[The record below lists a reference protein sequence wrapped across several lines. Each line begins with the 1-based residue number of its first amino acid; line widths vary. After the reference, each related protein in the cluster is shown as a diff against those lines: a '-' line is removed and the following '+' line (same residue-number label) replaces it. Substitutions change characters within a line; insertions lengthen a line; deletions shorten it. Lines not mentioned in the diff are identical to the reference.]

1 MMGRPAKTVRFARST
16 HPCHHRRSALADAGR
31 VAVTGFTN
39 HADQES
45 VVPDAA
51 NTKWLSALEVLSS
64 SGELGQGKMSMIRMT
79 HLIDVDG
86 TLVLV
91 VGSAFAKDIVEQA
104 RGPISAAVT
113 QVWGRPMP
121 IEVTVDTSSEVSRAP
136 MPPVAPEP
144 VNLATVSPAPSPLS
158 APPAPSPESS
168 PVLSGPSPVSAPA
181 AAPGDVPVPSPT
193 PSPTAPA
200 TAPAY
205 GEQVGDPATYP
216 APASSPVP
224 RPQASAASA
233 PSPTSGSAP
242 AMAAFPGAYSPGTA
256 GPQGSTGLL
265 TPTAAHD
272 VSQLN
277 PRYTFDT
284 YVTGSS
290 NRFAHA
296 TALAVAEAPARAYN
310 PLFIYG
316 GSGLG
321 KTHLLHAIGHYSQ
334 TLNPGIRVKYV
345 NSEVFVSD
353 FIACVRDGNQ
363 DDGRMEGFKRRYRE
377 VDILLVDD
385 IQFLQ
390 GKESTLEEFFH
401 TFNSLHS
408 SGKQVVLTSDQPPKA
423 LGGLDERLRSRFEW
437 GLLADV
443 QPPDL
448 ETRIAIL
455 SRKGT
460 AEGLDLPFDVLEYIA
475 SRITTNIR
483 ELEGALIR
491 VTAFASL
498 NKQPVDQTL
507 AEMVLKD
514 IISDPEGQEITT
526 SLIMAQTAD
535 YFGITIDDL
544 CSANRSRT
552 MVSAR
557 HIAMYLCRELTDLSL
572 PKIGREFGGRD
583 HTTVMSAD
591 KKIRTLMAERRSTFN
606 QVTEL
611 TSRIK
616 QAAQSP
622 S

>member
-1 MMGRPAKTVRFARST
+1 MMGRLVKTFRFASST
-16 HPCHHRRSALADAGR
+16 QPCHHRHRAPAGVGR
-31 VAVTGFTN
+31 AAVTGFTN

-104 RGPISAAVT
+104 RAPISAAIT

-121 IEVTVDTSSEVSRAP
+121 MEVTVDTSSEASRAP

-144 VNLATVSPAPSPLS
+144 VNLTTVA
-158 APPAPSPESS
+158 
-168 PVLSGPSPVSAPA
+168 
-181 AAPGDVPVPSPT
+181 
-193 PSPTAPA
+193 
-200 TAPAY
+200 
-205 GEQVGDPATYP
+205 P
-216 APASSPVP
+216 APASSPSPSVP
-224 RPQASAASA
+224 PQPSGLSTASAMSAAPAAPTMPAYSEHLAEPSPYSASA
-233 PSPTSGSAP
+233 PSPMPHSQASASSAPSTMSGSLPTRSAH
-242 AMAAFPGAYSPGTA
+242 PGTYSPGGT
-256 GPQGSTGLL
+256 GPQNPTGLL

-321 KTHLLHAIGHYSQ
+321 KTHLLHAIGHYAQ

-455 SRKGT
+455 HKKAD
-460 AEGLDLPFDVLEYIA
+460 AEGLEVTPEVFEYVA
-475 SRITTNIR
+475 SRISSNIR
-483 ELEGALIR
+483 ELEGALVRIG
-491 VTAFASL
+491 AWASL
-498 NKQPVDQTL
+498 YQERIDLNL
-507 AEMVLKD
+507 AQMMLKD
-514 IISDPEGQEITT
+514 FVSNPDDNEITV
-526 SLIMAQTAD
+526 SLIMSQCAV
-535 YFGITIDDL
+535 YFGVTIEQMG
-544 CSANRSRT
+544 SSERSHN
-552 MVSAR
+552 VVEAR
-557 HIAMYLCRELTDLSL
+557 QIAMYLCRELTDLSL
-572 PKIGREFGGRD
+572 PKIGQAFGRD
-583 HTTVMSAD
+583 HTTVMHAN
-591 KKIRTLMAERRSTFN
+591 KKISKLMKEKRETFN
-606 QVTEL
+606 HVSEL
-611 TSRIK
+611 TNRIK
-616 QAAQSP
+616 QKARES
-622 S
+622 

>member
-1 MMGRPAKTVRFARST
+1 M
-16 HPCHHRRSALADAGR
+16 
-31 VAVTGFTN
+31 
-39 HADQES
+39 
-45 VVPDAA
+45 PDAA

-104 RGPISAAVT
+104 RAPISAAIT

-121 IEVTVDTSSEVSRAP
+121 MEVTVDTSSEASRAP

-144 VNLATVSPAPSPLS
+144 VNLTTVA
-158 APPAPSPESS
+158 
-168 PVLSGPSPVSAPA
+168 
-181 AAPGDVPVPSPT
+181 
-193 PSPTAPA
+193 
-200 TAPAY
+200 
-205 GEQVGDPATYP
+205 P
-216 APASSPVP
+216 APASSPSP
-224 RPQASAASA
+224 SMPPQPSGPSTASAMSAAPAAPTMPAYGEHLAEPSPYSVSA
-233 PSPTSGSAP
+233 PSPMPHAQASASSAPSTMSGSL
-242 AMAAFPGAYSPGTA
+242 PGRSGLPGTYSPGGTS
-256 GPQGSTGLL
+256 PQNPTGLL

-321 KTHLLHAIGHYSQ
+321 KTHLLHAIGHYAQ

-448 ETRIAIL
+448 ETRLAIL

-622 S
+622 A

>member
-1 MMGRPAKTVRFARST
+1 MMERPVETVRFARPT
-16 HPCHHRRSALADAGR
+16 HPCHDRRSALADTGR
-31 VAVTGFTN
+31 VAITGNTN

-104 RGPISAAVT
+104 RGPINAAVT

-121 IEVTVDTSSEVSRAP
+121 IEVTVDTSSEVLRAP

-144 VNLATVSPAPSPLS
+144 VNLATAPPSP
-158 APPAPSPESS
+158 P
-168 PVLSGPSPVSAPA
+168 LSGPSPVSAPS
-181 AAPGDVPVPSPT
+181 AAPSAIPAVAPAVPAYSEQLSDPSAYPTSAPSPM
-193 PSPTAPA
+193 
-200 TAPAY
+200 
-205 GEQVGDPATYP
+205 
-216 APASSPVP
+216 P
-224 RPQASAASA
+224 RSQASAASA
-233 PSPTSGSAP
+233 PSPAIPT
-242 AMAAFPGAYSPGTA
+242 FPGAYNPGTA
-256 GPQGSTGLL
+256 GAQSSTGLL

-321 KTHLLHAIGHYSQ
+321 KTHLLHAIGHYAQ

-622 S
+622 A

>member
-1 MMGRPAKTVRFARST
+1 M
-16 HPCHHRRSALADAGR
+16 
-31 VAVTGFTN
+31 
-39 HADQES
+39 
-45 VVPDAA
+45 PDAA

-104 RGPISAAVT
+104 RAPISAAIT

-121 IEVTVDTSSEVSRAP
+121 MEVTVDTSSEASRAP

-144 VNLATVSPAPSPLS
+144 VNLTTVA
-158 APPAPSPESS
+158 
-168 PVLSGPSPVSAPA
+168 
-181 AAPGDVPVPSPT
+181 
-193 PSPTAPA
+193 
-200 TAPAY
+200 
-205 GEQVGDPATYP
+205 P
-216 APASSPVP
+216 APASSPSPSVP
-224 RPQASAASA
+224 PQPSGPSTASAVSAAPAAPTVPTYGEQLAEPSPYLASAASPMPHAQASASSA
-233 PSPTSGSAP
+233 PSTMSGAL
-242 AMAAFPGAYSPGTA
+242 PGRSGLPGTYSPGSTS
-256 GPQGSTGLL
+256 PQNPTGLL

-321 KTHLLHAIGHYSQ
+321 KTHLLHAIGHYAQ

-622 S
+622 A

>member
-1 MMGRPAKTVRFARST
+1 M
-16 HPCHHRRSALADAGR
+16 
-31 VAVTGFTN
+31 
-39 HADQES
+39 
-45 VVPDAA
+45 PDAA

-104 RGPISAAVT
+104 RAPISAAIT

-121 IEVTVDTSSEVSRAP
+121 MEVTVDTSSEASRAP

-144 VNLATVSPAPSPLS
+144 VNLTTVA
-158 APPAPSPESS
+158 
-168 PVLSGPSPVSAPA
+168 
-181 AAPGDVPVPSPT
+181 
-193 PSPTAPA
+193 
-200 TAPAY
+200 
-205 GEQVGDPATYP
+205 P
-216 APASSPVP
+216 APASSPSPSVP
-224 RPQASAASA
+224 PQPSGPSTASAMSAAPAAPTMPAYGEHLAEPSPYSASAPSPMPHSQTSAASA
-233 PSPTSGSAP
+233 PSTMSGSLPMRSAH
-242 AMAAFPGAYSPGTA
+242 PGTYSPGGT
-256 GPQGSTGLL
+256 GPQNPTGLL

-321 KTHLLHAIGHYSQ
+321 KTHLLHAIGHYAQ

-385 IQFLQ
+385 IQFLEAKIQ
-390 GKESTLEEFFH
+390 TQEEFFH
-401 TFNSLHS
+401 TFNTLHNAQKQIVMS
-408 SGKQVVLTSDQPPKA
+408 SDRPPRLLEA
-423 LGGLDERLRSRFEW
+423 LEPRLRSRFEW
-437 GLLADV
+437 GLMTDI

-455 SRKGT
+455 RKKAASQRLTAGT
-460 AEGLDLPFDVLEYIA
+460 EVLEHIA
-475 SRITTNIR
+475 SHITTNIR
-483 ELEGALIR
+483 EIEGALTR
-491 VTAFASL
+491 VAALASL
-498 NKQPVDQTL
+498 NQ
-507 AEMVLKD
+507 
-514 IISDPEGQEITT
+514 QEITLELT
-526 SLIMAQTAD
+526 ERVLRDLMPDGNDIHVDADSIISATCD
-535 YFGITIDDL
+535 YFGI
-544 CSANRSRT
+544 SADELTGASR
-552 MVSAR
+552 VAALAR
-557 HIAMYLCRELTDLSL
+557 ARQIAMYLCRELTDLSL
-572 PKIGREFGGRD
+572 PKIGSRFGGRD
-583 HTTVMSAD
+583 HTTVMHSV
-591 KKIRTLMAERRSTFN
+591 KKIDTKMGEDRQLFD

-611 TSRIK
+611 TNRIK
-616 QAAQSP
+616 QN
-622 S
+622 

>member
-1 MMGRPAKTVRFARST
+1 MMERPVETVRFARPT
-16 HPCHHRRSALADAGR
+16 HPCHDRRSALADTGR
-31 VAVTGFTN
+31 VAITGNTN

-104 RGPISAAVT
+104 RGPINAAVT

-121 IEVTVDTSSEVSRAP
+121 IEVTVDTSSEVLRAP

-144 VNLATVSPAPSPLS
+144 VNLATAPPSP
-158 APPAPSPESS
+158 P
-168 PVLSGPSPVSAPA
+168 LSGPSPVSAQS
-181 AAPGDVPVPSPT
+181 AAPSAIPAVAPAVPAYSEQLSDPSAYPTSAPSPM
-193 PSPTAPA
+193 
-200 TAPAY
+200 
-205 GEQVGDPATYP
+205 
-216 APASSPVP
+216 P
-224 RPQASAASA
+224 RSQASAASA
-233 PSPTSGSAP
+233 PSP
-242 AMAAFPGAYSPGTA
+242 AMPTFPGAYNPGTA
-256 GPQGSTGLL
+256 GAQSSTGLL

-321 KTHLLHAIGHYSQ
+321 KTHLLHAIGHYAQ